1 MVINWKR
8 KEDTKTARQKR
19 KPPKK
24 GGHDYASL
32 IHVALVINTYI
43 NIVTV
48 CLNLFHVAASQ
59 NHSPLYGVPTA
70 DSNVVPTD
78 DSYS

>member
-1 MVINWKR
+1 MVITGRGR
-8 KEDTKTARQKR
+8 KIQKTARQKR

-24 GGHDYASL
+24 GGHDYSSL

-59 NHSPLYGVPTA
+59 NHTPLHGVSNA
-70 DSNVVPTD
+70 DS
-78 DSYS
+78 YCCF

>member
-1 MVINWKR
+1 MVIPGKGG
-8 KEDTKTARQKR
+8 KIQKTARQKR

-48 CLNLFHVAASQ
+48 CLNLFHVAVSQ
-59 NHSPLYGVPTA
+59 NHTPLYGVPTDDPNA
-70 DSNVVPTD
+70 VPTAV
-78 DSYS
+78 SYF